1 MLSGVPGLLTLTTV
15 SEEPSRKSF
24 TSLILFHVMTGVG
37 LPEALQ
43 ANDTFLPSTTVSAV
57 FDILTDGATED
68 QRTKKTDEYRYKS
81 CTLKNR

>member
-1 MLSGVPGLLTLTTV
+1 
-15 SEEPSRKSF
+15 
-24 TSLILFHVMTGVG
+24 MTGVG